1 MSSHQKRILVN
12 KKLARA
18 ALVVAMGASALAANA
33 SFIDERHGGKGSAAS
48 ATPFG
53 PGAVLGEFH
62 SAAWHAPIAEAG
74 MGVSVVDALVRLLP
88 AGQPAVEIEGPGSLS
103 DLKVSWE
110 AGATRISVVMAMAKR
125 HGLIMRLSG
134 RSLSIQQAKP
144 QLAVAVGTGAP
155 VGQAAAGQA
164 MPSQPAAKPLHP
176 YEVRLTDIKLS
187 TAINRWAQSA
197 GVRVRWD
204 ADKHVMVGAPMTYMK
219 ADILEA
225 VIDALDSP
233 GIRNSDYPLEV
244 CEYPNVPRLLRIT
257 RKGEQAKDCPEVV
270 APQRGK

>member
-1 MSSHQKRILVN
+1 MSSRQKRNLVN
-12 KKLARA
+12 KKLTRA
-18 ALVVAMGASALAANA
+18 ALVVAMGALALAANA
-33 SFIDERHGGKGSAAS
+33 SFIDERHGGKASAAS
-48 ATPFG
+48 APVVG
-53 PGAVLGEFH
+53 HGAVLGEFH
-62 SAAWHAPIAEAG
+62 LAPWQTPINEAG
-74 MGVSVVDALVRLLP
+74 AGVSVVDALARLLP
-88 AGQPAVEIEGPGSLS
+88 PGRPAVEIEGPGVLS

-110 AGATRISVVMAMAKR
+110 AGASRISVVMAMAKR

-134 RSLSIQQAKP
+134 RSLNIQQAKS
-144 QLAVAVGTGAP
+144 VAVVATGSGP
-155 VGQAAAGQA
+155 SIGQAAAVQVA
-164 MPSQPAAKPLHP
+164 AVQPASKPLHP

-197 GVRVRWD
+197 AVRVRWD

-257 RKGEQAKDCPEVV
+257 RKGEQAKDCPEVI